1 MGAFVVVAFPNVAM
15 TRQVID
21 AIKRMRAEGSIKVY
35 AAVVVA
41 RDPTGKLSIEE
52 VTKRGHGATAVGA
65 LIGSLA
71 ALPFGPLAMTIGAA
85 GGALIG
91 YSAELLHEGDA
102 AELVQ
107 KTSRDLARGE
117 AAVLLEIAEDGLIR
131 FSALMERFGGI
142 VLRK

>member
-117 AAVLLEIAEDGLIR
+117 AAVLLEIAEDGLIQ